1 MINFI
6 TLIVKYFS
14 FISLRSLNLPRGF
27 FLSDIYMTDEEEEE
41 KCNEEE
47 VEEEKYEE
55 EEEECPICTD
65 PLQADLHR

>member
-1 MINFI
+1 
-6 TLIVKYFS
+6 
-14 FISLRSLNLPRGF
+14 
-27 FLSDIYMTDEEEEE
+27 MTDEEEEE

-65 PLQADLHR
+65 PLQVDLHRWETFWLWTSGFFFLIVAR